1 MKVKLGKYIH
11 WIGPYQIADMIFFWV
26 EKYPDPST
34 GIENRWDYRLH
45 DRFGTWLASTWVADF
60 CQWIHNKRRR
70 TVKVHIDNY
79 DVWGMDHT
87 LSLIIY
93 PMLVK
98 LKSQKHGYGWVHD
111 EDVPKELRSTQP
123 GARDGLTN
131 DHDWDNN
138 AERRY
143 EWLLDELIW
152 TFEQLAN
159 DGNEDQFY
167 DHSECRD
174 QDISEFIDNLNNN
187 VSRLKVDRVG
197 LEAHQKRIANGL
209 ILFGKYFQTLW
220 D

>member
-11 WIGPYQIADMIFFWV
+11 WIGPYQIADIVFFWV

-34 GIENRWDYRLH
+34 GIEHRWDYRLH
-45 DRFGTWLASTWVADF
+45 DRFGTWLAGTWVMDF
-60 CQWIHNKRRR
+60 CEWIQSKRKR
-70 TVKVHIDNY
+70 TVKVKIDHY
-79 DVWGMDHT
+79 DVWSMDHT
-87 LSLIIY
+87 LSLIIH

-98 LKSQKHGYGWVHD
+98 LKGQKHGFGMIAD
-111 EDVPKELRSTQP
+111 KDVPKELRSTEP
-123 GARDGLTN
+123 GARDGVTN
-131 DHDWDNN
+131 DYDWDNN

-159 DGNEDQFY
+159 DGNTDQFY
-167 DHSECRD
+167 DHSESND
-174 QDISEFIDNLNNN
+174 PNDDINAQISK
-187 VSRLKVDRVG
+187 LKVDRKG
-197 LEAHQKRIANGL
+197 LKAHEERIANGL